1 MLAGLMLLS
10 FWTAAQLHG
19 VFGSRMAI
27 LRFRAAQVTKYRVNA
42 FPLKDPTTGGI
53 VDFSLW
59 SPKRISAYRDSLVRE
74 RAVPGAILRIARI
87 NLEVPV
93 FDGTDDLT
101 LNRGVGRISG
111 TAQFGE
117 SGNLGIAGHRDGFFR
132 GLRNVR
138 TGDVVEL
145 DYPGATSR
153 YVVSQIDIVMPEDTQ
168 VLSATRTPSVTLVTC
183 FPFYFVGSAPK
194 RFVVRAIL
202 EDPRSDISTRTV
214 INAIQTLGDKK

>member
-1 MLAGLMLLS
+1 MLTGLVLLS
-10 FWTAAQLHG
+10 FWAAAQLHRI
-19 VFGSRMAI
+19 FGSRMAI
-27 LRFRAAQVTKYRVNA
+27 LRFRAAEVTNYPANA

-74 RAVPGAILRIARI
+74 RAVPEAILRITRL
-87 NLEVPV
+87 NLEAPV

-101 LNRGVGRISG
+101 LNRGVGRIFG

-138 TGDVVEL
+138 TGDVIEL
-145 DYPGATSR
+145 DRPGATSR
-153 YVVSQIDIVMPEDTQ
+153 YVVSQIAIVSPEDTQ
-168 VLSATRTPSVTLVTC
+168 VLSATRRPTVTLVTC

-194 RFVVRAIL
+194 RFIVTAIL
-202 EDPRSDISTRTV
+202 EDPGQYIKQNS
-214 INAIQTLGDKK
+214 N